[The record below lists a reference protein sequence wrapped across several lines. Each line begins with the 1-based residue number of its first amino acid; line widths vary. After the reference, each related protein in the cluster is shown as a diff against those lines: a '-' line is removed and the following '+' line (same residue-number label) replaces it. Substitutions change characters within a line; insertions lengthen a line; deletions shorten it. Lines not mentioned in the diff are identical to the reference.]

1 MNLGRLW
8 LASIISLCVVAGC
21 AAPSRPNFVL
31 IYVDDLGWRD
41 LGVTGSEFYE
51 TPNIDTLAS
60 QGIRF
65 THAYSNAPNCAPA
78 RASLLSGL
86 YPPRHGVYTV
96 GSSERGDARLRKLLA
111 VENQTELDLDIVT
124 IAEALAPHGYVS
136 GHVGKWHLGGPGFL
150 PDAQGFAWAVGGDA
164 SGLPPSYFHPY
175 AGGGR
180 SLPDLGDG
188 AEGEYLT
195 DRLTDEAI
203 RFLDTHHDRPFFL
216 YMSHYGVH
224 TPLQAKADLGRR
236 YRNRPAASGHD
247 NPTYAAM
254 IHSVDEGVGRLLQ
267 RLDELDLSDETI
279 VMFFSDNG
287 GFGPATSMTP
297 LRGSKGMLYEGG
309 IRVPL
314 IIRWPDT
321 IRAGAVSDAPVIGVD
336 LFPTMLAA
344 AGIAPP
350 PGVRLDGVDLTPLLS
365 GSGQLPDRPLFW
377 HFPAYLEADVS
388 VPGPWRT
395 TPAAAVRIGAHKLI
409 TFFEDGRNE
418 LYDLAEDPGE
428 TRDLFAE
435 APQRAAELRASLER
449 WWEETAAWIPTEPN
463 PLYAADSTAPK

>member
-1 MNLGRLW
+1 MEFKRLS
-8 LASIISLCVVAGC
+8 LASTLALGVVAGC
-21 AAPSRPNFVL
+21 AAPSRPNIVL

-41 LGVTGSEFYE
+41 LGVMGSEYYE
-51 TPNIDTLAS
+51 TPNIDALAS

-65 THAYSNAPNCAPA
+65 TQAYSNAPNCAPA
-78 RASLLSGL
+78 RASLLSGM

-96 GSSERGDARLRKLLA
+96 GSSERGDARLRKLVP
-111 VENQTELDLDIVT
+111 VENRTNLDLDTVT
-124 IAEALAPHGYVS
+124 IAEALASGGYVS

-164 SGLPPSYFHPY
+164 SGSPPSYFHPY
-175 AGGGR
+175 AQGGR
-180 SLPDLGDG
+180 SLPDLDEG
-188 AEGEYLT
+188 ADGEYLT

-216 YMSHYGVH
+216 YLSHYGVH
-224 TPLQAKADLGRR
+224 TPLQAKANLVQR
-236 YRNRPAASGHD
+236 YDDKRAASGHD

-267 RLDELDLSDETI
+267 RLDELDPSDETI
-279 VMFFSDNG
+279 VIFFSDNG

-314 IIRWPDT
+314 IIRWPGT

-350 PGVRLDGVDLTPLLS
+350 PGVRLDGIDLVPFLKGTR
-365 GSGQLPDRPLFW
+365 QLPDRPLFW
-377 HFPAYLEADVS
+377 HFPAYLEADTS

-409 TFFEDGRNE
+409 TFFEDGRDE

-428 TRDLFAE
+428 THDLAVE
-435 APQRAAELRASLER
+435 TPQRAAELRATLER
-449 WWEETAAWIPTEPN
+449 WWEETGAWIPTEPN
-463 PLYAADSTAPK
+463 PLYRSDSTAP